1 MGENDN
7 NNDGKKPSGLNS
19 TIIMLI
25 IAVILTLVFWIQFN
39 NYRTKGETEVEYSKF
54 IEMVDKHEVGSVKV
68 YGDKIYFEP
77 KKADTTTENVIYY
90 VVRLDDY
97 ELVDRLAASGVEF
110 KAIDEGG
117 NVFRSY

>member
-25 IAVILTLVFWIQFN
+25 IAVILTLIFWIQFN

-68 YGDKIYFEP
+68 YSDKIYFEP

-97 ELVDRLAASGVEF
+97 ELVDRLAA
-110 KAIDEGG
+110 
-117 NVFRSY
+117 